1 MSPGTPYIAA
11 IQVEYPEGTALADV
25 NVTLRQN
32 ATNESKTLTTNAQ
45 GQVIFQLAKT
55 SDFPSGYTL
64 GDTITAF
71 VIYQGYE
78 GSISHTIVAADG
90 GGWSTTLVLTSLP
103 SAPSLHLFTP
113 QELLDTLNM
122 DLEENDAENG
132 VPIQQ
137 MIKMGEGAE
146 KEVEEDCNT
155 KFDDNDGSYYSQTDY
170 FDDERYYRVFTP
182 TKRPI
187 QSITSFHYNT
197 AREGSADSWNVTSL
211 TENTEYTRSPYTDK
225 IRIASDTNVNQ
236 PQPNR
241 QRGWRLIYTYGRSS
255 VPADIRLLAIYDTAI
270 KMGYTAVVASKI
282 GGKDITSEDFER
294 FYMNYRNKIITR
306 YKKHTFVNT

>member
-1 MSPGTPYIAA
+1 MPGTPFIVA
-11 IQVEYPEGTALADV
+11 IKVEYPEDTVLADV
-25 NVTLRQN
+25 RVTLRQN
-32 ATNESKTLTTNAQ
+32 ATNEPKELNTNAQ
-45 GQVIFQLAKT
+45 GQVQFQLAKT

-78 GSISHTIVAADG
+78 GSISHTIAAADG
-90 GGWSTTLVLTSLP
+90 GGWSTTLILTALP

-113 QELLDTLNM
+113 QEFLDTLNM

-137 MIKMGEGAE
+137 MVKIGEGAE
-146 KEVEEDCNT
+146 KEIEGDCNT
-155 KFDDNDGSYYSQTDY
+155 VFDDNDGSYYTQTDY
-170 FDDERYYRVFTP
+170 FDDVRNYRVFTP
-182 TKRPI
+182 TKRPVV
-187 QSITSFHYNT
+187 SITSFHYNT
-197 AREGSADSWNVTSL
+197 SRDGVADSWSSTSM

-225 IRIASDTNVNQ
+225 IRIALDTNVNQ

-241 QRGWRLIYTYGRSS
+241 PRGWRLIYTYGRSS
-255 VPADIRLLAIYDTAI
+255 VPSDIKLLAIYDTAI

-282 GGKDITSEDFER
+282 GGKDITSEDFDR
-294 FYMNYRNKIITR
+294 FYWTNYRNKIITR
-306 YKKHTFVNT
+306 YKKNTFVNT